1 MILVRTVFQAKFG
14 KANELV
20 TAFREFAQTY
30 AEATGETPQ
39 GRLLTDLSGSFDTVV
54 METEVE
60 NLSDWERGR
69 AEMFANPAFAEAAAR
84 MNDLVEGGRN
94 EFYTIET

>member
-1 MILVRTVFQAKFG
+1 MIIVRTVFQAKFG

-20 TAFREFAQTY
+20 TVLREFAQTY
-30 AEATGETPQ
+30 AIETGEPPQ
-39 GRLLTDLSGSFDTVV
+39 GRLLTDLSGRFDTVV

-60 NLSDWERGR
+60 NLSEWERGR

-84 MNDLVEGGRN
+84 MNDLVEDGRN
-94 EFYTIET
+94 EFFTIEA